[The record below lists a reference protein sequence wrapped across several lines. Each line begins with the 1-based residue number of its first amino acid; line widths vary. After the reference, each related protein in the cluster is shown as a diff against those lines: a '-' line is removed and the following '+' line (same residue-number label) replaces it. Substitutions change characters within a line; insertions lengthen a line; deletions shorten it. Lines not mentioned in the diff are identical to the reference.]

1 MSETPAG
8 SVAEAATTAPPE
20 PIPVTLDAQQLAQL
34 AEAVTTGLAEYLTP
48 VPVAVTPSG
57 VTETVSDPGPET
69 PDPASPQDPPDSP
82 QDPPETTEPPT
93 EIPLPSPPAD
103 PTPPVE
109 E

>member
-8 SVAEAATTAPPE
+8 PVAGTATTAPPE
-20 PIPVTLDAQQLAQL
+20 PVPVTLDAQQLAQL
-34 AEAVTTGLAEYLTP
+34 AEAVTTGLAEYLAP
-48 VPVAVTPSG
+48 VPVAVTPSE
-57 VTETVSDPGPET
+57 VTETVSDPGPQT
-69 PDPASPQDPPDSP
+69 PDPASP

-93 EIPLPSPPAD
+93 EIPPPAPPAG